1 MLQFGG
7 WQNKKIINVA
17 HRRQSTT
24 AINNR
29 IYIKTVRLWQ
39 TIYKQFELIH
49 TRVTGNTL
57 IWVFIITLIWVLKA
71 VSNKQERT
79 TLNN

>member
-1 MLQFGG
+1 M
-7 WQNKKIINVA
+7 
-17 HRRQSTT
+17 T

-49 TRVTGNTL
+49 TRVMGNTL

>member
-7 WQNKKIINVA
+7 WQKKIINVA

-39 TIYKQFELIH
+39 TI
-49 TRVTGNTL
+49 
-57 IWVFIITLIWVLKA
+57 
-71 VSNKQERT
+71 
-79 TLNN
+79 

>member
-7 WQNKKIINVA
+7 WQKKIINVA

-24 AINNR
+24 AINKR

-49 TRVTGNTL
+49 TRVCYNTHIRITGNTL
-57 IWVFIITLIWVLKA
+57 I
-71 VSNKQERT
+71 
-79 TLNN
+79 